1 MLKNVVFSHFFY
13 QKGQSPAN
21 SWGKGKAAAPHPL
34 RTIHEVTFMKL
45 KKSPRISTDF
55 PRIYTD

>member
-1 MLKNVVFSHFFY
+1 MKLETSRCT
-13 QKGQSPAN
+13 A
-21 SWGKGKAAAPHPL
+21 PL
-34 RTIHEVTFMKL
+34 RTIYKVTFMKL

>member
-1 MLKNVVFSHFFY
+1 VKIRGYCLYALARGQMKLETSHR
-13 QKGQSPAN
+13 
-21 SWGKGKAAAPHPL
+21 AAPQ